1 MGEKLMT
8 NVTDLGEINQ
18 RIATIRE
25 NLRALTEQAAARS
38 GAADEDLSADRIA
51 NQEEQLASLVK
62 LRDSLSSLKT

>member
-1 MGEKLMT
+1 MT
-8 NVTDLGEINQ
+8 NVTDLGEINR

-51 NQEEQLASLVK
+51 SQEEQLASLVK
-62 LRDSLSSLKT
+62 LRDSLPSLKT

>member
-1 MGEKLMT
+1 MT